1 VIRKLVIPLELG
13 ESIEVRLLDWLKN
26 EGDAVAAGD
35 ALLEFETDKAVVLV
49 TASQP
54 CVVRRTFIAAGDW
67 MKPGDV
73 VAWVSDSADE
83 PVPDGDPARAEDLMV
98 AFDIT

>member
-1 VIRKLVIPLELG
+1 MIRKFVVPVELG
-13 ESIEVRLLDWLKN
+13 ESIEVRLLQWCRA
-26 EGDAVAAGD
+26 EGETVGVDD

-54 CVVRRTFIAAGDW
+54 GVLRRCFFGAGEW

-73 VAWVSDSADE
+73 AAWLSDE
-83 PVPDGDPARAEDLMV
+83 PDEPLPDEGSAPDESLLVTFEA
-98 AFDIT
+98 T